1 MGQQRESR
9 ARRVLTHYSKH
20 KKPICWCPPSQWFQ
34 SPKMSREISTSN
46 HRTFIPHHNQPLSV
60 KCPPLMS
67 SSGKGQPHKRPLPP
81 CSPHTTTTTTTS
93 TTRPKVNNKSV
104 PTSSFSSSHNSEQ
117 YTSTLRTFGVHRKTS
132 TKKGKL
138 LFCQQNTLLYLV
150 YYTKRYCSMV
160 FFLFNAYLSGYV
172 CCFCYESFNNL

>member
-1 MGQQRESR
+1 
-9 ARRVLTHYSKH
+9 
-20 KKPICWCPPSQWFQ
+20 
-34 SPKMSREISTSN
+34 MSREISTSN

-81 CSPHTTTTTTTS
+81 CSPHTTTTTTTAS

-160 FFLFNAYLSGYV
+160 FFSCLKHIYLATV
-172 CCFCYESFNNL
+172 VVFAMKVLITCK